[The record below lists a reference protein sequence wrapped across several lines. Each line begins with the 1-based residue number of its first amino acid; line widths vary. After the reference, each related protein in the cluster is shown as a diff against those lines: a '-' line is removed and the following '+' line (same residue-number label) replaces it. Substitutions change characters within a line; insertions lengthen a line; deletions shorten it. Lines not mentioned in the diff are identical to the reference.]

1 MKLIS
6 IPNDMTKFNIDDV
19 EIDMN
24 NLKFD
29 APKEKIKY
37 YAFIFLRN
45 IGSKFKLNFDN
56 CSFEDKEEYLKLFL
70 SSNIDV
76 YIPLLSSTWIEILTS
91 EIDNKMYLKS
101 ILTRDEIDLFIER
114 NKEFINK
121 IRRLIN
127 SLPFYAINRY
137 GNKSEVPGI
146 DEVDIIDDDEIK
158 LINLYQLTEFDSFM
172 LLFNTEDEVIPERKP
187 GFYTLFS
194 DKDNEYNMSRIM
206 NNLPFFNII
215 MTLLGSAELQK
226 SVANNFIDTIT
237 SKINKEV

>member
-6 IPNDMTKFNIDDV
+6 IPNDMSKFNIDDV

-45 IGSKFKLNFDN
+45 IGSKFNLNFDN

-121 IRRLIN
+121 
-127 SLPFYAINRY
+127 
-137 GNKSEVPGI
+137 K
-146 DEVDIIDDDEIK
+146 
-158 LINLYQLTEFDSFM
+158 
-172 LLFNTEDEVIPERKP
+172 FN
-187 GFYTLFS
+187 
-194 DKDNEYNMSRIM
+194 N
-206 NNLPFFNII
+206 
-215 MTLLGSAELQK
+215 
-226 SVANNFIDTIT
+226 
-237 SKINKEV
+237 